1 MIGCAVCGASNID
14 TARFCAECGK
24 PIEKPIETGLSGLH
38 TIDPAL
44 AQMKP
49 DNDAGKSLF
58 DLKPDEIF
66 ADRYRIVEEIGR
78 GGMGVV
84 YRVNDP
90 VTQRDVAL
98 KLIRGDRLAGKDAVK
113 RLVREGVL
121 ARDIRH
127 PNVVAVYDVGEVK
140 GLPFLT
146 MEMLGGGSLRAWMQK
161 QMRQG
166 EEASMA
172 TAANII
178 REVLQGLAAAHA
190 QGVIHRDL
198 KPENIV
204 LLGEPN
210 DKEARL
216 KILDFGIARAGGGSE
231 TGSTSLGTLEY
242 MSPEQLTAPEAA
254 QASADFYS
262 LSVMFYEL
270 LIGVVPKG
278 HWQPPSGGRSDVPPA
293 IDKVIERGLSNAP
306 RQRQQ
311 SAQAYLADL
320 DAALAGQ
327 AAAPQPGP
335 TPHPGPAPKPTPDPS
350 PQPKPQPA
358 PSGAN
363 PFMAFFRNMTP
374 MKIGGIAVV
383 VLLIMGGWVSSVLEK
398 AEDEEPETSIAS
410 NDNGN
415 QGGNQNNNQGN
426 NQGNVNTGNN
436 GNTGPAYNPPPI
448 QPLQPVQ
455 PQTSNPPPNPSNY
468 GVLSG
473 YWIDSKG
480 NRAQISVSSYG
491 ELEGQFTGGAL
502 TGYGIAGEFSG
513 TLLQYVIG
521 TDAEGV
527 IGGGVAE
534 WSDICHV
541 VYPDVDMNGAPNG
554 RMVTF
559 HVNHTTDMKCF

>member
-1 MIGCAVCGASNID
+1 MTGCQACGASNID

-24 PIEKPIETGLSGLH
+24 PIEKPIETGLSALH

-44 AQMKP
+44 AQQKP
-49 DNDAGKSLF
+49 DGDGGKSLF
-58 DLKPDEIF
+58 DLKPGEIF

-84 YRVNDP
+84 YRVHDP

-161 QMRQG
+161 QMRRG

-178 REVLQGLAAAHA
+178 HEVLNGLDAAHA

-210 DKEARL
+210 DHEARL

-293 IDKVIERGLSNAP
+293 IDKLIERGLSNAP

-311 SAQAYLADL
+311 NAQQYLAEL
-320 DAALAGQ
+320 EAALGGQ
-327 AAAPQPGP
+327 TAAPQP
-335 TPHPGPAPKPTPDPS
+335 TPAPQPGPAPKPAPDPA

-358 PSGAN
+358 PSGEN
-363 PFMAFFRNMTP
+363 PIMAFFKNMTP
-374 MKIGGIAVV
+374 MKMGIIAVV
-383 VLLIMGGWVSSVLEK
+383 VLLVIGGWVSSVLEK
-398 AEDEEPETSIAS
+398 AEDEESETSIAS
-410 NDNGN
+410 NNNGQANN
-415 QGGNQNNNQGN
+415 QGGNQSNNQGN
-426 NQGNVNTGNN
+426 I
-436 GNTGPAYNPPPI
+436 NTGPVFNPPPN
-448 QPLQPVQ
+448 QPLQPLQ
-455 PQTSNPPPNPSNY
+455 PQTANPPPDPSNY

-480 NRAQISVSSYG
+480 NRAQISVSTYG

-541 VYPDVDMNGAPNG
+541 IYPDVDMNGAANG

>member
-1 MIGCAVCGASNID
+1 MIGCGSCGASNID
-14 TARFCAECGK
+14 TARFCGECGK
-24 PIEKPIETGLSGLH
+24 PLERPIESGLSGLR

-44 AQMKP
+44 AQPKP
-49 DNDAGKSLF
+49 DADGGNSPF
-58 DLKPDEIF
+58 NLKPDEIF
-66 ADRYRIVEEIGR
+66 VDRYRIVEEIGR

-84 YRVNDP
+84 YRANDP

-98 KLIRGDRLAGKDAVK
+98 KLIRGDRLAGKDAVR

-146 MEMLGGGSLRAWMQK
+146 MELLGGGSLRAWMQK

-166 EEASMA
+166 QEASMA

-178 REVLQGLAAAHA
+178 HEVLSGLDAAHA

-210 DKEARL
+210 DHEARL

-242 MSPEQLTAPEAA
+242 MSPEQLTAPDAA

-293 IDKVIERGLSNAP
+293 IDKLIERGLSNSP
-306 RQRQQ
+306 RQRPQNAQQ
-311 SAQAYLADL
+311 YLAEL
-320 DAALAGQ
+320 EAALAGQ
-327 AAAPQPGP
+327 TAAPQPAP
-335 TPHPGPAPKPTPDPS
+335 APLPAPAPKPA
-350 PQPKPQPA
+350 PQPAPQPA
-358 PSGAN
+358 PSAPN
-363 PFMAFFRNMTP
+363 SFTAFFQKMTP
-374 MKIGGIAVV
+374 MKIAIIAGIGL
-383 VLLIMGGWVSSVLEK
+383 LLIGGAVMSILEEDA
-398 AEDEEPETSIAS
+398 AEKTQTTLADNNGGQTGSQTGNPS
-410 NDNGN
+410 NTQPSNRAGN
-415 QGGNQNNNQGN
+415 QGANQ
-426 NQGNVNTGNN
+426 
-436 GNTGPAYNPPPI
+436 PAYNPPPAN
-448 QPLQPVQ
+448 QPVNPPVQ
-455 PQTSNPPPNPSNY
+455 PQQPQRNPPPDPANY

-473 YWIDSKG
+473 YWLDDKG
-480 NRAQISVSSYG
+480 NQMQVSVSPYG
-491 ELEGQFTGGAL
+491 EVEGEFKRGSL
-502 TGYGIAGEFSG
+502 TGYGFYGEFSG
-513 TLLQYVIG
+513 TILAYIIG
-521 TDAEGV
+521 TDTQGAVGQ
-527 IGGGVAE
+527 GVAE
-534 WSDICHV
+534 WMDICHV
-541 VYPDVDMNGAPNG
+541 AYPDVDAYGAPNG

-559 HVNHTTDMKCF
+559 HINHTTDMKCF

>member
-1 MIGCAVCGASNID
+1 MTGCQACGASNID

-24 PIEKPIETGLSGLH
+24 PIEKPIETGLSALH
-38 TIDPAL
+38 TIDPVL
-44 AQMKP
+44 AQQKP
-49 DNDAGKSLF
+49 DGDGGKSLF
-58 DLKPDEIF
+58 DLKPGEIF

-84 YRVNDP
+84 YRVHDP

-146 MEMLGGGSLRAWMQK
+146 MEMLSGGSLRAWMQK

-178 REVLQGLAAAHA
+178 HEVLNGLDAAHA

-210 DKEARL
+210 DHEARL

-293 IDKVIERGLSNAP
+293 IDKLIERGLSNAP

-311 SAQAYLADL
+311 NAQQYLAEL
-320 DAALAGQ
+320 EAALGGQ
-327 AAAPQPGP
+327 TAAPQPSP
-335 TPHPGPAPKPTPDPS
+335 APKPGPAPKPAPDPA

-358 PSGAN
+358 PAGTNA
-363 PFMAFFRNMTP
+363 FMAFFKNMTP
-374 MKIGGIAVV
+374 MKMGIIAVV
-383 VLLIMGGWVSSVLEK
+383 VLLVIGGWVSSVLEK

-410 NDNGN
+410 NNNGQSNNQNGN
-415 QGGNQNNNQGN
+415 QPNNQGN
-426 NQGNVNTGNN
+426 I
-436 GNTGPAYNPPPI
+436 NTGPVFNPPPN

-455 PQTSNPPPNPSNY
+455 PQAVNPPPDPSNY

-480 NRAQISVSSYG
+480 NRAQISVSLYG
-491 ELEGQFTGGAL
+491 ELEGQFTGGDL

-521 TDAEGV
+521 TDAQGV

-541 VYPDVDMNGAPNG
+541 IYPDVDMNGAPNG

>member
-1 MIGCAVCGASNID
+1 MTGCQACGASNID

-24 PIEKPIETGLSGLH
+24 PIEKPIETGLSALH

-44 AQMKP
+44 AQQKP
-49 DNDAGKSLF
+49 DGDGGKSLF
-58 DLKPDEIF
+58 DLKPGEIF

-84 YRVNDP
+84 YRVHDP

-166 EEASMA
+166 EEATMA

-178 REVLQGLAAAHA
+178 REVLHGLAAAHA

-210 DKEARL
+210 DREARL

-293 IDKVIERGLSNAP
+293 IDKLIERGLSNAP

-311 SAQAYLADL
+311 NAQQYLAEL
-320 DAALAGQ
+320 EAALGGQ
-327 AAAPQPGP
+327 TAAPQPSP
-335 TPHPGPAPKPTPDPS
+335 APKPGPAPKPAPDPA

-358 PSGAN
+358 PSGEN
-363 PFMAFFRNMTP
+363 PFMAVFKNMTP
-374 MKIGGIAVV
+374 MKMGIIAVV
-383 VLLIMGGWVSSVLEK
+383 VLLVIGGWVSSVLEK
-398 AEDEEPETSIAS
+398 AEDEKPETSIAS
-410 NDNGN
+410 NNNGQSNNQNGN
-415 QGGNQNNNQGN
+415 QPNNQGN
-426 NQGNVNTGNN
+426 I
-436 GNTGPAYNPPPI
+436 NTGPVFNPPPN

-455 PQTSNPPPNPSNY
+455 PQAANPPPDPSNY

-480 NRAQISVSSYG
+480 NRAQISVSLYG
-491 ELEGQFTGGAL
+491 ELEGQFTGGDL

-521 TDAEGV
+521 TDAQGV

-541 VYPDVDMNGAPNG
+541 IYPDVDMNGAPNG